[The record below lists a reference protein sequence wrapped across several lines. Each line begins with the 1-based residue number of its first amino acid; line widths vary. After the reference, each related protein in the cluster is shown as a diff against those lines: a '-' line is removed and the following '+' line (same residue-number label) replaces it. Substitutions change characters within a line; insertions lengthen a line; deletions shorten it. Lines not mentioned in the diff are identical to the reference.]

1 MQAVDA
7 INYTIKMPVGV
18 AGLISPW
25 NLPMYLLTFKLAPAI
40 IAGNTVVSKPSEMTS
55 VTAWKLGELMNEA
68 GRYIMTSRLTCFW
81 GFTFTQRHIQIHL
94 YLSIKS
100 NQIKS
105 NQISLLVLKSRN
117 RIVTNYI
124 QTYIILNIQT
134 ANDLNMHY
142 NTVSHRRRKSLK
154 DNRFDFTDD
163 MYISMTPLLFAFV

>member
-68 GRYIMTSRLTCFW
+68 GRHIMTSRLTCFW
-81 GFTFTQRHIQIHL
+81 GGL
-94 YLSIKS
+94 LSHRDIYRY
-100 NQIKS
+100 IF
-105 NQISLLVLKSRN
+105 IS
-117 RIVTNYI
+117 
-124 QTYIILNIQT
+124 
-134 ANDLNMHY
+134 
-142 NTVSHRRRKSLK
+142 VSHRRRKSLK